1 LPNYVIGQINVKARG
16 LIKRKSNLPVSTPTE
31 LIYDK
36 NFGIGIKSFEEVHAA
51 QLIANTISMK
61 RSRGTVGAFLK
72 EVSIFYKKHL
82 KVSLDIYEAPLNFTL
97 CEQNSLAKFTSYTLF
112 QRRMQIRGL
121 NHNNTTESPSQL
133 ITIDAYNEHHEILG
147 KMQLTRADFLRPPA
161 PETARRSRRNQ
172 DITAKTKSFNSFV
185 LSRSKTIQEQL
196 LDYGCWAPT
205 WFSMIVCGLTDT
217 KYRAIKVD
225 ESLEL
230 PEVQIQIQG
239 QHTFTGRK
247 ELKLYTD
254 GSMIRE
260 TMGSACLFLEE
271 GKENHEIKCRPSQTN
286 PSADKAELFAILQ
299 GLEKSSS
306 TIKLSVYTDSQ
317 NSIKSI
323 NELDRNPSERNIIK
337 IDDYPI
343 VEKINHELKR
353 FETRPVFIWVK
364 GHEGEANNHLVH
376 LLAQSACRDHEIEPQ
391 DVSAY
396 KSGLAL
402 QRDFHLYHQLK
413 EEEPESIYRTD
424 KYPRSFFKNQF
435 SLSLRQSNIDRLN
448 RKWGEE
454 CPDLNDDEDR
464 DNAARKAAIE
474 LDLAPDYDLTTKAL
488 NSVLDRTNHLD
499 SSNQQ
504 IHSFRLNLMNRDTLY
519 TLDLL
524 NEQCK
529 FWKRKGE
536 TCVNCKEMPKTYD
549 HIWECKHI

>member
-1 LPNYVIGQINVKARG
+1 
-16 LIKRKSNLPVSTPTE
+16 
-31 LIYDK
+31 
-36 NFGIGIKSFEEVHAA
+36 
-51 QLIANTISMK
+51 
-61 RSRGTVGAFLK
+61 
-72 EVSIFYKKHL
+72 
-82 KVSLDIYEAPLNFTL
+82 
-97 CEQNSLAKFTSYTLF
+97 
-112 QRRMQIRGL
+112 
-121 NHNNTTESPSQL
+121 
-133 ITIDAYNEHHEILG
+133 
-147 KMQLTRADFLRPPA
+147 
-161 PETARRSRRNQ
+161 
-172 DITAKTKSFNSFV
+172 
-185 LSRSKTIQEQL
+185 
-196 LDYGCWAPT
+196 
-205 WFSMIVCGLTDT
+205 MIVCGLTDT

-225 ESLEL
+225 ESLEV

-239 QHTFTGRK
+239 QYTFTGRK

-286 PSADKAELFAILQ
+286 PSADKAELFAILK

-317 NSIKSI
+317 NSITSI

-536 TCVNCKEMPKTYD
+536 TCVNCKEMPETYD
-549 HIWECKHI
+549 HIWECKHIYDQFNEYKKRTLELIREALKKRCSDNKTPFTDTHEDMITLSTNQFFHHDADQRDNNPQRFLSSLEAKGIITPQSNRSFHERANLINKSSGSWLHITTVASWTRALYEIWWKPRTKLIIRNKDRKLKLSK